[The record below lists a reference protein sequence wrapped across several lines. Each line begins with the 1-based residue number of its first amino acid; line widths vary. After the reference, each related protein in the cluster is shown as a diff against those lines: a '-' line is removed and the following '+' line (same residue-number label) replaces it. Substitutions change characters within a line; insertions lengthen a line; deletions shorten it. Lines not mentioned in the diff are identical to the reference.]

1 MFKQV
6 FKVDNLVYD
15 VGEQNCD
22 CLYFVLEGKLKVEA

>member
-6 FKVDNLVYD
+6 CRVGSVVYD

-22 CLYFVLEGKLKVEA
+22 CLYFVLEGRLRVEA